1 MPEGTRGQGGEQ
13 GIEGVR
19 SSELRVSR
27 VSTEGAEDTGG
38 EEEERRPRVLDK
50 LPDCT
55 APPDSDG
62 PTRTSGGRADA
73 TTELGSGE
81 DLRTES
87 KGNKHV
93 PLRAQ

>member
-1 MPEGTRGQGGEQ
+1 M
-13 GIEGVR
+13 
-19 SSELRVSR
+19 
-27 VSTEGAEDTGG
+27 STEGAKDTGG
-38 EEEERRPRVLDK
+38 DEEERRPRVPDK
-50 LPDCT
+50 LPDST
-55 APPDSDG
+55 APPDSDD

-87 KGNKHV
+87 KDNKHV